1 MSVATQTEP
10 QTDGG
15 GAWGEGV
22 QVALLSSQPDQ
33 LGIASLLESVG
44 LGIERFESLEAL
56 GEQAPGASL
65 VLLCIEGALSSAV
78 AERLGPLR
86 REIGPLPIVIVCSQ
100 IRPGELRA
108 AIAAGARGV
117 VLEGDLELA
126 LVPCLSA
133 ALAGQICGPAQHSRQ
148 IEPAALSSR
157 EKQILGLVVMGYM
170 NSQIAEQLFLAEST
184 VKSHLSSAF
193 AKLDVRSRHDAVE
206 LILDAERGLG
216 LGILALGGDPLPAAT
231 STAITD

>member
-1 MSVATQTEP
+1 M
-10 QTDGG
+10 
-15 GAWGEGV
+15 
-22 QVALLSSQPDQ
+22 
-33 LGIASLLESVG
+33 
-44 LGIERFESLEAL
+44 
-56 GEQAPGASL
+56 
-65 VLLCIEGALSSAV
+65 
-78 AERLGPLR
+78 
-86 REIGPLPIVIVCSQ
+86 
-100 IRPGELRA
+100 
-108 AIAAGARGV
+108 
-117 VLEGDLELA
+117 
-126 LVPCLSA
+126 PCLSA

-206 LILDAERGLG
+206 FILDAERGLG

-231 STAITD
+231 STASRIERSLGVATLLVASTGGHLKELHYLHRRLSHVAATISLGDFRYSPESIVTRSRVS